1 MTLLP
6 DQTTPI
12 VPTNHDGEGKPDA
25 DAGRLGTAS
34 SSRQRGKTLE
44 SAISASSSVAP
55 LHTFSQSMDIDP
67 DDADGMLAMAPRLQE
82 VQREREDNAESS
94 SSGAAI
100 AGPSSGPLRPSG
112 SPDARHLRVDS
123 DTMFAMSL
131 QLREVQEVQRERPDL
146 LKTALSG
153 ASQASP
159 VAHAIDFEV
168 DADRMF
174 AMSLQMEELQQAKL
188 DLTDSEK
195 AVLSAAILAKN
206 APRGT
211 QCPFGS
217 K

>member
-1 MTLLP
+1 ML
-6 DQTTPI
+6 
-12 VPTNHDGEGKPDA
+12 
-25 DAGRLGTAS
+25 AS
-34 SSRQRGKTLE
+34 SS
-44 SAISASSSVAP
+44 AAP
-55 LHTFSQSMDIDP
+55 LHSYLHSMDVDP
-67 DDADGMLAMAPRLQE
+67 DDADGVLAMALQLQE
-82 VQREREDNAESS
+82 VQRGREENAESS

-100 AGPSSGPLRPSG
+100 AGPSSRPLRPSG

-123 DTMFAMSL
+123 DAMFAMSL

-146 LKTALSG
+146 LKSALSG

-174 AMSLQMEELQQAKL
+174 AMSLQMEELQQAKP

-195 AVLSAAILAKN
+195 AVLSAAILAKT